1 MNLFLRHAS
10 FGQAIRRELLGKRV
24 FVFLRD
30 GKILNLLR
38 GATIIDAAFAIHTEV
53 GLQMKAAEINGLQKP
68 LSYELINGDV
78 VSILTDPESRPSL
91 DWMRFSRARST
102 RAKLR
107 SYFRVQQRAADLP
120 KGWLHLKSFV
130 DLCEPLLLEQYGEAP
145 TADSELREFLVDLGH
160 ENVDELCVN
169 LARTQVASL
178 QATLA
183 QLLHL
188 RMDHVEALAQR
199 HPPNRVQKA
208 PLAPPL
214 QRITEVA
221 NSSALGPFLGAPANM
236 CPCCMPVLGDT
247 PVVGIACASVPGQPP
262 SDFVVHRPECSKI
275 QEASLEGHEMV
286 PVQWGPPGHEEYTSE
301 LQVLCEDRKFLLRDV
316 SDVVSLGSE
325 ILQTSSET
333 INDKAALQFKVKVAS
348 SQQLKDLVTAILGVS
363 GVTSC
368 DRVNK
373 L

>member
-1 MNLFLRHAS
+1 
-10 FGQAIRRELLGKRV
+10 V

-68 LSYELINGDV
+68 LSYELVNGDV
-78 VSILTDPESRPSL
+78 VSILTDAESRPSL

-107 SYFRVQQRAADLP
+107 SYFRVQQRATDVQ
-120 KGWLHLKSFV
+120 KGWLHLKAFV

-145 TADSELREFLVDLGH
+145 CADSELREFLVDLGH
-160 ENVDELCVN
+160 ENVDELCTT
-169 LARTQVASL
+169 LARTQVATL
-178 QATLA
+178 QTTLA
-183 QLLHL
+183 QLFNL
-188 RMDHVEALAQR
+188 RMDQVDALAQR
-199 HPPNRVQKA
+199 HHPINRVQKV
-208 PLAPPL
+208 PLVLPL
-214 QRITEVA
+214 KQITESA
-221 NSSALGPFLGAPANM
+221 NSFALTPILGTPANM
-236 CPCCMPVLGDT
+236 CPCCMPVLGDA
-247 PVVGIACASVPGQPP
+247 PVVGIACTSVEGNAP
-262 SDFVVHRPECSKI
+262 SKDFVVHRSECSEVLK
-275 QEASLEGHEMV
+275 ASVEGCEMV
-286 PVQWGPPGHEEYTSE
+286 PVQWGAPGLEEYASE
-301 LQVLCEDRKFLLRDV
+301 LQVLCDDRKFLLRDV

-325 ILQTSSET
+325 ILRTSSQT

-348 SQQLKDLVTAILGVS
+348 SQQLCDLVTAILGVS

-368 DRVNK
+368 DRIE